1 MKQRETSGNTEI
13 ERMLTVKQVMEILN
27 VSRITIHRAVKRGE
41 LKAYK
46 FGAALRFKESDI
58 KAFIEAH
65 EKK

>member
-1 MKQRETSGNTEI
+1 
-13 ERMLTVKQVMEILN
+13 MLTTKQVLEMLNISRATLYRFME
-27 VSRITIHRAVKRGE
+27 RGE
-41 LKAYK
+41 LKVYK